1 MNWSRESRHS
11 HPASSSSNATVS
23 APVPTPVLP
32 RRRPQRKLR
41 PDQDSPSGE
50 SHRSLTQEGVKRG
63 SDSSNRYGGGR
74 PGGRYRL
81 SAPSPP
87 DLSSGLKASSTPAP
101 TEQVT
106 CQPSSQLTARARR
119 SAYARAIA
127 QPQPLP
133 PSGLGRG
140 AGLGGYR
147 AARGPPALGL
157 VAVVPRWVGF
167 SASSSV
173 AGGVLSA
180 ACKRHRHDA

>member
-1 MNWSRESRHS
+1 MNWRRESRHS

-23 APVPTPVLP
+23 APAPTPVLP

-106 CQPSSQLTARARR
+106 CQPSSQLTARAPLRLRARHCAAAAAASLGSWERGGTRR
-119 SAYARAIA
+119 
-127 QPQPLP
+127 LP
-133 PSGLGRG
+133 GGKGTPTVG
-140 AGLGGYR
+140 AGCGCSR
-147 AARGPPALGL
+147 M
-157 VAVVPRWVGF
+157 
-167 SASSSV
+167 
-173 AGGVLSA
+173 GGVFRFFQCRRRRFVRRL
-180 ACKRHRHDA
+180 